1 MHVAEEVKMKYQK
14 LNEFNLPDDFR
25 GAGNFKVQ
33 CWWAIQSLFF
43 NLSPQVMYK
52 WRIFLLRLFGASIG
66 KGVIIRPS
74 VKITYPWKLTI
85 GDYAWI
91 GDNVELYTL
100 GEIVIG
106 NNAVVSQRSYICTG
120 SHDYTKSTFDIYALK
135 TVIEDEAWVATDVYV
150 APGVT
155 IGRGAVIGA
164 RSSVFSDMPAGMI
177 CVGSPAKPIKP
188 RVMDENYA
196 TQP

>member
-1 MHVAEEVKMKYQK
+1 LNYQNIK
-14 LNEFNLPDDFR
+14 IFSLPNDFR
-25 GAGNFKVQ
+25 GRTGWYVQ
-33 CWWAIQSLFF
+33 LWWLVQALFF
-43 NLSPQVMYK
+43 NTSPQFMYK
-52 WRIFLLRLFGASIG
+52 WRSFLLRLFGAKIG
-66 KGVIIRPS
+66 KDVIIRPS
-74 VKITYPWKLTI
+74 VRVTYPWKLTI
-85 GDYAWI
+85 GDYAWV

-120 SHDYTKSTFDIYALK
+120 SHDYTKPTFDIYALK

-155 IGRGAVIGA
+155 IGKAAVIGA

-177 CVGSPAKPIKP
+177 CVGTPAKPIKP
-188 RVMDENYA
+188 RVMDENHVS
-196 TQP
+196 

>member
-1 MHVAEEVKMKYQK
+1 MKQD
-14 LNEFNLPDDFR
+14 LANFQLPFNFR
-25 GAGNFKVQ
+25 GKPAFYVQ
-33 CWWAIQSLFF
+33 LWWFVQAFLFCT
-43 NLSPQVMYK
+43 SPQFCYG
-52 WRIFLLRLFGASIG
+52 WRNFLLRIFGAKIG
-66 KGVIIRPS
+66 TGVIIRPS
-74 VKITYPWKLTI
+74 ARITYPWKLTI

-100 GEIVIG
+100 GEIIVG
-106 NNAVVSQRSYICTG
+106 NNAVISQRSFICTA
-120 SHDYTKSTFDIYALK
+120 SHDHTKSTFDIFSVK
-135 TVIEDEAWVATDVYV
+135 TVVEDEAWVATDVYV

-188 RVMDENYA
+188 RITDEDISCKS
-196 TQP
+196 

>member
-1 MHVAEEVKMKYQK
+1 MYQR
-14 LNEFNLPDDFR
+14 LNKFVLPVEFR
-25 GAGNFKVQ
+25 GRSRTTVQ
-33 CWWAIQSLFF
+33 FWWLIQALLF
-43 NLSPQVMYK
+43 NTSPQFMYK
-52 WRIFLLRLFGASIG
+52 WRVFLLRSFGAKIG
-66 KGVIIRPS
+66 KDVVIRPS
-74 VKITYPWKLTI
+74 VRITYPWKLAI

-106 NNAVVSQRSYICTG
+106 SNSVVSQRSYICTG
-120 SHDYTKSTFDIYALK
+120 SHDYTKSTFDISSLK
-135 TVIEDEAWVATDVYV
+135 IVIEDEAWVATDVYV

-164 RSSVFSDMPAGMI
+164 RSSVFTDMPAGMI

-188 RVMDENYA
+188 RVMGENHIS
-196 TQP
+196 QP